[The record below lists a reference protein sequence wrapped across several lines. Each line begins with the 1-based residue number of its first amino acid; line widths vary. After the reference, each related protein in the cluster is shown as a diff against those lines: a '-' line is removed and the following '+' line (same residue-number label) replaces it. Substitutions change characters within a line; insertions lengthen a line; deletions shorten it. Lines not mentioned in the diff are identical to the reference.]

1 MAFAIS
7 KNQQP
12 SSPSPLSDQENS
24 AEETKASVTRHL
36 YLKKSSS
43 SPSSSAREALDR
55 DVVLRRIRHHKRMEK
70 ARRNLR
76 AVFGGPPPL
85 LADTD
90 DNMSV
95 YEHKLLQMG
104 DVFCSP

>member
-43 SPSSSAREALDR
+43 SPSSAREALDR